1 MQVNYTSFDR
11 AVGYNCKNKKKPFY
25 LIKPI
30 FVIVSYANKKLY
42 LRLDDPNFTSDGCTI
57 PYIFRWLI
65 GCKHTPEYLP
75 ASIIHD
81 YILRHPEIVNYD
93 RQLAS
98 LILKTALLN
107 EGVKPFKAQ
116 LMYLAAELCQWVKNF
131 KNRKWR

>member
-1 MQVNYTSFDR
+1 MRVDYTSFDK
-11 AVGYNCKNKKKPFY
+11 AIGYNYKNRKKPFY
-25 LIKPI
+25 LLYAI
-30 FVIVSYANKKLY
+30 FVIVRYGSQKICFK
-42 LRLDDPNFTSDGCTI
+42 LDDPNFLSDGCTI